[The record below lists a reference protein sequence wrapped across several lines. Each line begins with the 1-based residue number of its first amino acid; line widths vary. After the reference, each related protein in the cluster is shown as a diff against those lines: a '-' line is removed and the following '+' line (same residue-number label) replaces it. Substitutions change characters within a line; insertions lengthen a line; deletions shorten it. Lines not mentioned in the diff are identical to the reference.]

1 MNCITIDSGTHRI
14 TNTQSDGAERQGI
27 FASLLRGVLSL
38 VAACR
43 SGAALAM
50 MSERDLAD
58 LGLLPWEVGS
68 EIESRQPPPSAKVP
82 CT

>member
-1 MNCITIDSGTHRI
+1 MSCITIDSGAHRM
-14 TNTQSDGAERQGI
+14 TDPRKDGEERPGI
-27 FASLLRGVLSL
+27 VARLLRGVLSL

-58 LGLLPWEVGS
+58 VGLLPWEVGS
-68 EIESRQPPPSAKVP
+68 EIESRPSPPSAKVP